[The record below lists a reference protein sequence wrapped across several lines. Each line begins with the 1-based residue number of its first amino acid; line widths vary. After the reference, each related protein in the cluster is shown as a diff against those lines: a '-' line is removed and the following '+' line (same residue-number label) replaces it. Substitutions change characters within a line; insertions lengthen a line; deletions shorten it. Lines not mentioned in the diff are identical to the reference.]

1 MSNTKTV
8 ITPITQQ
15 FKSSITQIPST
26 EVEMAYIDSISY
38 ASIMGFLM
46 YDMVYTRPDLAYAVI
61 LVRRYMTNPR
71 KPH

>member
-46 YDMVYTRPDLAYAVI
+46 YDMVYTRPDLAYVVS
-61 LVRRYMTNPR
+61 LVRRYMTNLR
-71 KPH
+71 KAH